1 MGFALL
7 FPGQG
12 MQHAAMLPWLDEDR
26 PLVRAVATALGGDWR
41 RSLAD
46 AGWAGTNTH
55 AQAVL
60 AGLGIA
66 AWTQLA
72 SSGLPPP
79 VAVAGYS
86 VGELPAFAAAGVFAA
101 GEVLPLA
108 QARAAAMDRCITGTP
123 ASMLAISGLAGAA
136 VQALCEDFGLAVAI
150 RNGPDSVVLGGPAA
164 ALAQAAVRSLALG
177 AHNTPLNVQVPSH
190 TRWMA
195 PAAAAFADALLPVPF
210 VRPQVPLWSAASGI
224 RLAGGEAA
232 RQALAFQIDH
242 TLRWDLCLEAIAA
255 RRPQCV
261 LEVGPGHAL
270 ARMWERAYPDIP
282 ARSADEFRSAA
293 AVQAWVLRALN

>member
-12 MQHAAMLPWLDEDR
+12 MQHAAMLPWLDEDG
-26 PLVRAVATALGGDWR
+26 PLVRAVAAALGGDWR
-41 RSLAD
+41 RMLAD
-46 AGWAGTNTH
+46 AAWAGTNAH
-55 AQAVL
+55 AQALL
-60 AGLGIA
+60 AGLGMA

-72 SSGLPPP
+72 PGLPPP
-79 VAVAGYS
+79 MAVA
-86 VGELPAFAAAGVFAA
+86 AAAGVFAA

-108 QARAAAMDRCITGTP
+108 QARAAAMDRCATGTP
-123 ASMLAISGLAGAA
+123 ASMLAVSGLADAA

-177 AHNTPLNVQVPSH
+177 AHNTPLNVCIPSH
-190 TRWMA
+190 TRWMV
-195 PAAAAFADALLPVPF
+195 PAAAAFADVLQPVPF
-210 VRPQVPLWSAASGI
+210 ARPHVPLWSAASGT
-224 RLAGGEAA
+224 RLADGEAA
-232 RQALAFQIDH
+232 RQDH
-242 TLRWDLCLEAIAA
+242 TLRWDLCLEGIAA

-270 ARMWERAYPDIP
+270 ARMWERRYPDIP

-293 AVQAWVLRALN
+293 AVQAWVLRALGPLDQVSGAR